1 MGDKPTDDA
10 VFGGRPVVAFGR
22 DVDRRNFLRW
32 AGLVGVGAAF
42 VVGAGA
48 APAFASTLAPGQSP
62 TPSPSPGGGASSTG
76 DLGILNYALTL
87 EYLEAE
93 FYTQGLAANVV
104 SGREMELITPIKAH
118 EQAHVAAIMAT
129 VTKLGGTPVAK
140 PTIKFPDGTFGGRD
154 KFLQTASTFE
164 ELGVSAYHGQVPL
177 IMSADVLGAAA
188 SIAGVESRHAA
199 ILAQLTGGKP
209 FPDPFEQPKT
219 MSDVL
224 AAAKPF
230 IS

>member
-1 MGDKPTDDA
+1 MGDKPRDDA
-10 VFGGRPVVAFGR
+10 VFGGRPVVAFHR
-22 DVDRRNFLRW
+22 DVDRRNFLKW
-32 AGLVGVGAAF
+32 AGMVGVGAAF

-48 APAFASTLAPGQSP
+48 TPAFASTPAHAIPGQA
-62 TPSPSPGGGASSTG
+62 ASDSG

-93 FYTQGLAANVV
+93 FYKQGLAANLV
-104 SGREMELITPIKAH
+104 SGREMELISPIEAH
-118 EQAHVAAIMAT
+118 EQAHVDAITAT
-129 VTKLGGTPVAK
+129 VKKLGGTPVAM
-140 PTIKFPDGTFGGRD
+140 PSIKFPDGTFGNRD
-154 KFLQTASTFE
+154 NFLKTASTFE

-188 SIAGVESRHAA
+188 SIAGVESRHAV
-199 ILAQLTGGKP
+199 ILAQLSNGQWLPNAFETPKP
-209 FPDPFEQPKT
+209 

-224 AAAKPF
+224 TAVKPY